1 MRFYFVLRIRG
12 RICHAMTIPFA
23 MSGKTGHTVNTPQRM
38 SVPKKQMHRQTA
50 WILLKHQENQTAYPN
65 DGTPQGT
72 AEKAPKKGQS

>member
-1 MRFYFVLRIRG
+1 
-12 RICHAMTIPFA
+12 
-23 MSGKTGHTVNTPQRM
+23 M